1 MRGRGLPYLYAIAA
15 LSVACEAGV
24 LYAQSP
30 RLNGQTGVGFE
41 AYSFGSSDDIGVD
54 GITLLAVPL
63 AVRARI
69 SDQLEARVS
78 TAYARG
84 TLSRS
89 DGSKSTIA
97 GLTDTE
103 VRLTYAM
110 QGDRLRI
117 SAIALAPTGRTELT
131 ADEMDVA
138 GVIAADV
145 LPFAISDWGSGGGT
159 GASVAAALPL
169 DDASVVGVSVGYV
182 VALEFEPV
190 AATSFAYRPG
200 NQMHVRAAIDRTFGM
215 AGKASL
221 QLTWQHFAADVS
233 AGSNIYQAGDR
244 LQALASY
251 AFAVGPRTSG
261 IVYAG
266 YLRRGE
272 GRYTEIVQLTPAQDL
287 VYGGT
292 VFRIPVRG
300 AVLTPSLDAR
310 VIARDDGTDQGF
322 NVTIGS
328 GIELKLGAALITP
341 SVRARFGRL
350 TVRSDAESGFTGI
363 DIGVAVGTR
372 SLE

>member
-1 MRGRGLPYLYAIAA
+1 MRGRGPACAYVIVA
-15 LSVACEAGV
+15 LSLACAAEVAH
-24 LYAQSP
+24 AQSP
-30 RLNGQTGVGFE
+30 RLNGQTGFGFE
-41 AYSFGSSDDIGVD
+41 AYSFGSADDIGVD
-54 GITLLAVPL
+54 GITLLTVPL
-63 AVRARI
+63 SAGTRI

-78 TAYARG
+78 SAYARG

-110 QGDRLRI
+110 PGDRLRI
-117 SAIALAPTGRTELT
+117 SAIALAPTGQTELT
-131 ADEMDVA
+131 AEEMDVA

-159 GASVAAALPL
+159 GASVAAALPV
-169 DDASVVGVSVGYV
+169 DDASVVGLSVGYV

-190 AATSFAYRPG
+190 AATNFAYRPG
-200 NQMHVRAAIDRTFGM
+200 NQVHVRAAIDRTFGM

-221 QLTWQHFAADVS
+221 QLSWQHFAADVS

-251 AFAVGPRTSG
+251 AFAAGTRAGG

-287 VYGGT
+287 IYSGT

-310 VIARDDGTDQGF
+310 VISRDDGTDQGY
-322 NVTIGS
+322 NLTIGS
-328 GIELKLGAALITP
+328 GAELQLGPTLITP
-341 SVRARFGRL
+341 SVRARFGSV

-363 DIGVAVGTR
+363 EIGVAVATR
-372 SLE
+372 SLR